1 MLGPLK
7 RKMMS
12 SSNCSSLP
20 LSRLRNLK
28 SHFMIYDLRS
38 TPERYLFLGSHDILG
53 FDTIIT
59 QYSRYLRFGKK
70 MRVNFRKCDIS
81 VRRWRTHCA
90 PFATR
95 RGCSQ
100 WGGRGDEQHPA
111 PHHHLEKWLED
122 EQDLDWQETWGSW
135 WRLATSLW
143 LQTPS
148 QRPGALP
155 RCTASGDLFKH
166 VGSFFTTGKKDK
178 DEGGRLHH
186 RRRLGPSRL
195 CGQLMEGC
203 KNLFADFV
211 R

>member
-7 RKMMS
+7 RKMMW

-100 WGGRGDEQHPA
+100 WGGAWWRTTSSSSSSSRKVARGWTRP
-111 PHHHLEKWLED
+111 WLTRNLRKLVASGNLLVAAD
-122 EQDLDWQETWGSW
+122 PQSETWGPTQMHS
-135 WRLATSLW
+135 
-143 LQTPS
+143 
-148 QRPGALP
+148 
-155 RCTASGDLFKH
+155 
-166 VGSFFTTGKKDK
+166 
-178 DEGGRLHH
+178 
-186 RRRLGPSRL
+186 
-195 CGQLMEGC
+195 
-203 KNLFADFV
+203 V
-211 R
+211 RWPF